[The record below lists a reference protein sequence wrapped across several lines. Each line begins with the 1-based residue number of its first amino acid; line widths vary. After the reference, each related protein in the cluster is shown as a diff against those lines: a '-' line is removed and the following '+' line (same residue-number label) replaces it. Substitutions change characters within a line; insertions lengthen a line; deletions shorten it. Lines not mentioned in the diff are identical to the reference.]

1 MRNKEMNYKEAVNYI
16 DRLQMFAKKHSL
28 DHTRV
33 FLSYL
38 GMPQREKKIIHVAGT
53 NGKGSVCRYL
63 QALLTG
69 EGKKTGLF
77 TSPHLVTIRERI
89 RIGEEMI
96 SEEQFVRKFEEVRKA
111 AGEME
116 KEGLGHPTYFEF
128 LFGMAMKF
136 FDEEEA
142 EYIILETGLGGRLD
156 ATNSIEHP
164 VLTVITSIGMDHTEI
179 LGDTIEKIAAEKAG
193 IIKPGV
199 PLICDATDEKALG
212 VLKKTAE
219 NAGAECREISE
230 NAFKIMKIT
239 GKDLEFSTS
248 NRYDDTAMWK
258 LPTTASYQP
267 MNAVLALEAMKRLVK
282 EPTASWRKILE
293 TTSWKGRM
301 EEALPGIV
309 LDGAHNMPAVR
320 ALAKSIRM
328 QEKFR
333 SPDGK
338 LIVLFSAVKEKD
350 YHEMIRFVCREIPAD
365 LIVVTKIPD
374 ERGVNPGELQKDF
387 AQWTDSRV
395 VVKDTVKEACSYVTA
410 CKREQDQVYC
420 FGSLYLVGEMETLL
434 REAARC

>member
-1 MRNKEMNYKEAVNYI
+1 
-16 DRLQMFAKKHSL
+16 
-28 DHTRV
+28 
-33 FLSYL
+33 
-38 GMPQREKKIIHVAGT
+38 
-53 NGKGSVCRYL
+53 
-63 QALLTG
+63 
-69 EGKKTGLF
+69 
-77 TSPHLVTIRERI
+77 
-89 RIGEEMI
+89 
-96 SEEQFVRKFEEVRKA
+96 
-111 AGEME
+111 
-116 KEGLGHPTYFEF
+116 
-128 LFGMAMKF
+128 
-136 FDEEEA
+136 
-142 EYIILETGLGGRLD
+142 
-156 ATNSIEHP
+156 
-164 VLTVITSIGMDHTEI
+164 
-179 LGDTIEKIAAEKAG
+179 
-193 IIKPGV
+193 
-199 PLICDATDEKALG
+199 
-212 VLKKTAE
+212 
-219 NAGAECREISE
+219 
-230 NAFKIMKIT
+230 MKIT

-293 TTSWKGRM
+293 TTFWKGRM

-395 VVKDTVKEACSYVTA
+395 VVKDTVKEACSHVTA